1 MESTEYIEEIDFQ
14 KYWLVLKRRWLP
26 AVVVFGGIVAVAGLA
41 VMKQVPSYEAKGTIL
56 IQKDRSASL
65 TGLDEALSQFD
76 KLAQKSDP
84 IATAAAIVKSR
95 PIAQK
100 TVAMLNLRDQE
111 GNLMK
116 PEVILTGLQV
126 KPVAGTDVMTL
137 TYQSKKADVAAAVV
151 NKMMEVYIAD
161 DILANRAKA
170 AAAREFIT
178 AQLPRLKEN
187 VSIADGALRSF
198 KEENKVVDLVNE
210 ARSSV
215 ETLANLDTE
224 IAQTQSKLAQA
235 TAQTETLRSQV
246 GLNSKT
252 AVAVNSLNQ
261 SPGIQQAL
269 SELQKVQSQLAVE
282 RGRFLEEAPIVQK
295 LKEQEAKL
303 QSLVKERIGENL
315 GTAGKVATTSLQIG
329 QTKQDLAAKLVAA
342 EVEQSGLSRQLTVL
356 NTARIAYKGRSNIL
370 PRLQEK
376 ERELERRVEATQL
389 TYAQLLQ
396 KLDETRLIENQNVG
410 NARIV
415 EAAVVPEK
423 PTSSKKKLI
432 AAGGVVAGG
441 LLGIAVAF
449 LVDLIDHSVKNVKE
463 AKELFGYTLLG
474 VVPNFG
480 KSKSFRLPFGKD
492 TEIKESRLVAREEP
506 RSPIAQAYQMLRANL
521 KFLSS
526 DKQIKAIVVTSSVP
540 QEGKS
545 EVSANLAV
553 AIAQV
558 GRRVLLI
565 DADMRHPSQ
574 HHLWDLTNSVGLS
587 NLLVGEA
594 EFPTAVREVMP
605 GLDVLTSGVIPP
617 NPVALLD
624 SKRMANLMETFAKG
638 YDAVIV
644 DTPPMA
650 GIADAPILGKM
661 ADGILLVVR
670 PGVVDSPSAKAAKEF
685 IARSGQTVLG
695 IVANGVIIKNE
706 PDSYFY
712 YSKENYYTKKVEGD
726 RDSVSLGGGSQ
737 N

>member
-26 AVVVFGGIVAVAGLA
+26 AVGVFGGIVAVAGLA
-41 VMKQVPSYEAKGTIL
+41 VIRQVPSYQAQGTIL

-95 PIAQK
+95 PIAEK
-100 TVAMLNLRDQE
+100 TVAELNLRDE
-111 GNLMK
+111 TGNPIK
-116 PEVILTGLQV
+116 PEVVLQGLQV

-137 TYQSKKADVAAAVV
+137 TYQSKKPDVAAAVV
-151 NKMMEVYIAD
+151 NKVMEVYIAD
-161 DILANRAKA
+161 DIQANRAKA

-178 AQLPRLKEN
+178 EQLPRLKQN
-187 VSIADGALRSF
+187 VSIADAELRNF
-198 KEENKVVDLVNE
+198 KEQNKIVDLVNE
-210 ARSSV
+210 AKSSV
-215 ETLANLDTE
+215 ETVADLDTQ
-224 IAQTQSKLAQA
+224 IAQTQAKLAEA

-261 SPGIQQAL
+261 SAGVNQAL
-269 SELQKVQSQLAVE
+269 AELQKVQSQLAVE

-295 LKEQEAKL
+295 LKEQETKL
-303 QSLVKERIGENL
+303 QTLVNQRIGENL
-315 GTAGKVATTSLQIG
+315 GSEAEVATTNLQIG

-342 EVEQSGLSRQLTVL
+342 EVEQSGLSRQLAVL
-356 NTARIAYKGRSNIL
+356 TTARIAYKERSNSL

-376 ERELERRVEATQL
+376 EKELERRVEATQL
-389 TYAQLLQ
+389 TYSQLLQ

-415 EAAVVPEK
+415 EAAAVPEK

-432 AAGGVVAGG
+432 AAGGVVVGG

-474 VVPNFG
+474 VVPAFG
-480 KSKSFRLPFGKD
+480 KLGNRGFSFKKSEAKD
-492 TEIKESRLVAREEP
+492 VRLVARDTP
-506 RSPIAQAYQMLRANL
+506 GSPIAQAYQMLRANL

-545 EVSANLAV
+545 EVSANLAA

-558 GRRVLLI
+558 GRRVLLV

-574 HHLWDLTNSVGLS
+574 HHLWNLTNAVGLS

-594 EFPTAVREVMP
+594 DFSTAVQEVMP
-605 GLDVLTSGVIPP
+605 GLEVLTSGVIPP
-617 NPVALLD
+617 NPVAILD

-670 PGVVDSPSAKAAKEF
+670 PGVVDAGSAKAAKEF

-695 IVANGVIIKNE
+695 IVANGVTIKNE

-712 YSKENYYTKKVEGD
+712 YSKENYYTKKVDVNGV
-726 RDSVSLGGGSQ
+726 SVSLGGNSQ